1 MSDKPPVVDATEL
14 LFRERELG
22 VPPVELRQRDVR
34 WARWALIGGVVVFW
48 AAVGV
53 AVWMI

>member
-1 MSDKPPVVDATEL
+1 MKDKPPVVEASEL

-34 WARWALIGGVVVFW
+34 WAWWAVIGGGAVFWAVVFW
-48 AAVGV
+48 AVV
-53 AVWMI
+53 